1 MRAATTISALRD
13 SLLLWRFLIAGFFLA
28 AFMLASGPSSA
39 DEWPTTGG
47 EPGKIIEVTTL
58 ADSGAGSLRAAI
70 QSGGRRK
77 IVFKVAGEIW
87 LQSWLQIRSPFV
99 TVAGETAPSPG
110 ITLMGDM
117 VRIRTHDVVLRHI
130 RIRVGALPTGTDP
143 QNRDGIAID
152 GSADGNDPAYNILVE
167 NCSVSWSVD
176 ELVQIWGKNNHD
188 IVVRRSILAEGLNN
202 SIHPEGAHSA
212 GLMVGPD
219 TRNVLIQGN
228 LFAHNGNRNPVVHGG
243 AQAVVM
249 NNLIY
254 DPGFSAVHFY
264 PHAGSGPTLASV
276 VGNAVI
282 AGPSTGKTH
291 LYSFSLGLNDGSEI
305 LYQDNVSE
313 GVTAFTPENIGKTS
327 TPVPFVS
334 EPPVWSPVVEVNSA
348 VDVQNDVLTN
358 AGARPWDRD
367 EVDAR
372 IIAEVTA
379 RTGQIRDDP
388 TDPRLAATP

>member
-1 MRAATTISALRD
+1 MQTTTISALRKSPLLRRIVSAGVLFA
-13 SLLLWRFLIAGFFLA
+13 SLSLGSKLA
-28 AFMLASGPSSA
+28 AA
-39 DEWPTTGG
+39 DEWPTSGG
-47 EPGKIIEVTTL
+47 EPGRTIEVTSL
-58 ADSGAGSLRAAI
+58 DDSGPGSLRAAI
-70 QSGGRRK
+70 DSSGRRK

-87 LQSWLQIRSPFV
+87 LKSRLHIRTPFV

-117 VRIRTHDVVLRHI
+117 VRIRSHDVVLRHI

-152 GSADGNDPAYNILVE
+152 GSADGSDPGYNVLIE

-176 ELVQIWGKNNHD
+176 ELVQIWGTNNHD
-188 IVVRRSILAEGLNN
+188 IAVRNSILAEGLNN

-212 GLMVGPD
+212 GLIVGPD
-219 TRNVLIQGN
+219 TRNVVVQGN
-228 LFAHNGNRNPVVHGG
+228 LFAHNSNRNPVVHGG
-243 AQAVVM
+243 AQAMVM

-254 DPGFSAVHFY
+254 DPGFAAVHFY
-264 PHAGSGPTLASV
+264 PHAGSGPTLA
-276 VGNAVI
+276 AVI
-282 AGPSTGKTH
+282 GNFVIKGPSTGKSQ

-305 LYQDNVSE
+305 LYRDNLAE
-313 GVTAFTPENIGKTS
+313 GVTAFSPENIGKTS
-327 TPVPFVS
+327 AAAPLVS
-334 EPPVWSPVVEVNSA
+334 EPPLWSPVTDVIPA

-372 IIAEVTA
+372 IVAEVA
-379 RTGQIRDDP
+379 AGTGQIRDTP